1 MLELHQLTRT
11 FGDKVALRELS
22 FSVSPGEVVGFLG
35 PNGAGKTT
43 AMRAT
48 LGILKLDS
56 GEVRWN
62 GREATLDDRLRF
74 GYMPEERGLYNS
86 MRIDEQ
92 LHFLARL
99 HGVDKG
105 KAAHAVEHWLD
116 VLGLPGRGRDRL
128 DSLSLGNQQRVQ
140 MAAALIHSPELLVL
154 DEPFSGLD
162 PTGTEALSA
171 VLKEQANR
179 GVAVVFRAINSTSSK
194 VFATKLS

>member
-11 FGDKVALRELS
+11 FGDKVALNELT
-22 FSVSPGEVVGFLG
+22 FNVAPGEVVGFLG

-99 HGVDKG
+99 HGVEKQ
-105 KAAHAVEHWLD
+105 AAVEAVAHWLE
-116 VLGLPGRGRDRL
+116 VLGLPGSGEDRL

-140 MAAALIHSPELLVL
+140 MAAASDSLP
-154 DEPFSGLD
+154 
-162 PTGTEALSA
+162 
-171 VLKEQANR
+171 
-179 GVAVVFRAINSTSSK
+179 
-194 VFATKLS
+194 